1 MLIFSS
7 MRKILAILLVLLFSS
22 CDCLLGA
29 DKPDEINFEI
39 QRAMELSDLRHSQ
52 MPPFRLSATVTLTL
66 SSKGPLQGKYNL
78 LRNSDGQ
85 WREELTMPGYSRLRV
100 GDAHNYWQLR
110 SSEYDP
116 LSILNIDELID
127 FPRYLNREK
136 TRKFSKPSNT
146 KKEGMDVSC
155 QHPKV
160 DAPHQE
166 TICFYPSSGELAY
179 IDNGMSGIQSADRVS
194 LAIFSEFR
202 EIAGKR
208 FPIVIKGFGGKRL
221 LVDIHVD
228 ELGEAPDLVAGLFVT
243 PAGASQ
249 WLYCASP
256 AESKLKNRIS
266 PDYPRASRGNR
277 EQGAVTFYAVIGVD
291 GKILRLFK
299 IQSASAALDK
309 SSVVAVSQWIYD
321 QPICAGVLA
330 PVETT
335 IDVIF
340 TLQY

>member
-1 MLIFSS
+1 MKRF
-7 MRKILAILLVLLFSS
+7 LLGLCVLLHFS
-22 CDCLLGA
+22 CPWAFGA
-29 DKPDEINFEI
+29 DKPDEINPEI
-39 QRAMELSDLRHSQ
+39 QRALELSDLRHSQ
-52 MPPFRLSATVTLTL
+52 MPPYRLSATVTVTL
-66 SSKGPLQGKYNL
+66 GNKGPVRGKYDL
-78 LRNSDGQ
+78 LRNLDGH
-85 WREELTMPGYSRLRV
+85 WREELTMPGYNRLRV

-116 LSILNIDELID
+116 LPILNIDELVD
-127 FPRYLNREK
+127 FPKYLNREK

-179 IDNGMSGIQSADRVS
+179 IDNGMSGIQSADKVS
-194 LAIFSEFR
+194 SAIFSEFH

-208 FPIVIKGFGGKRL
+208 FPTLIKGFSGKRL

-228 ELGEAPDLVAGLFVT
+228 ELREAPDLEAGLFDA

-249 WLYCASP
+249 WLYCTSP
-256 AESKLKNRIS
+256 AQSKLKNRIP
-266 PDYPRASRGNR
+266 PDYPRASRGNH

-291 GKILRLFK
+291 GKISRLFK
-299 IQSASAALDK
+299 IQSASADLDK
-309 SSVVAVSQWIYD
+309 SSVVAVSQWIYG
-321 QPICAGVLA
+321 QPMCEGVLA

-335 IDVIF
+335 IDVMF